1 MARLP
6 RITPADVPVHL
17 VQRGNNRQACYGS
30 EEEQCAY
37 AEWLKIYSKKYEID
51 IHAWVFM
58 TNHVHLLCT
67 PQQEGAIGRMM
78 QSLGRSYVRYFNYQY
93 QRTGTLWEGRYK
105 SCLVQAEQ
113 YLLEVYRYIEL
124 NPVRASMVT
133 EPAEYSWSSYQIN
146 ALGKSSDLCTPHP
159 EYLSLGKTEYDRL
172 KSYRALFSHHVDDIL
187 LEEIRSNTNKG
198 MAIGSDYFK
207 QQMTTLTG
215 RRLVPEKGGRPI
227 GWRKAKNGS

>member
-6 RITPADVPVHL
+6 RITPAGVPVDL
-17 VQRGNNRQACYGS
+17 VQRGNNRQACYGF
-30 EEEQCAY
+30 EE
-37 AEWLKIYSKKYEID
+37 
-51 IHAWVFM
+51 
-58 TNHVHLLCT
+58 
-67 PQQEGAIGRMM
+67 
-78 QSLGRSYVRYFNYQY
+78 
-93 QRTGTLWEGRYK
+93 
-105 SCLVQAEQ
+105 EQ

-124 NPVRASMVT
+124 NPVRAGMVT
-133 EPAEYSWSSYQIN
+133 DPAEYSWSSYQIN

-198 MAIGSDYFK
+198 MVIGNDYFK

-215 RRLVPEKGGRPI
+215 RRLVPETGGRPI
-227 GWRKAKNGS
+227 GWRKAKNGI